1 MAYYNCEGKKLRL
14 NLDKMEYLN
23 SGNCALVIHDSNIIF
38 KEYFSKTIMR
48 NRITPNLFDILK
60 NLNNSHFVELYD
72 YYIKC
77 SSLDLKSRLED
88 EILKIDAYTAKYYDD
103 NSVNILFENKD
114 YILDNFSEL
123 ELLFDSFS
131 SNEIIVNDMR
141 RKNSILGKNGI
152 VVIDPDLFVSYKDL
166 RKSFGDEFYYKVKRN
181 FLLSIENK
189 KELLLLYKDLI
200 LSAMKSMGYNLDT
213 DDSFASLYDIEVDEN
228 TIVVDE
234 ISKRLK
240 NVKKPIDIVRR

>member
-77 SSLDLKSRLED
+77 SSLNLKSRLED

-131 SNEIIVNDMR
+131 SNEIIVNDMC

-166 RKSFGDEFYYKVKRN
+166 RKSFGVEFYYKVKRN

-200 LSAMKSMGYNLDT
+200 LSSMKSMGYNLDT